1 MICGMDDRQRGKDL
15 LALNQKTMDV
25 LERFREELKRTRRW
39 SAPHQAAFN
48 SWKRHL
54 ADAEDRVRKAT
65 ARKWPRSAWDLA
77 AAEIQRERA
86 YWTKALE
93 SARRNPG
100 RKIGTE
106 VFDDAG
112 AS

>member
-1 MICGMDDRQRGKDL
+1 MDDRKRGKAL
-15 LALNQKTMDV
+15 IALNQKTLDV
-25 LERFREELKRTRRW
+25 LERFREELKGTKRW
-39 SAPHQAAFN
+39 SALHQAAFN

-54 ADAEDRVRKAT
+54 ADAEDRIRNA
-65 ARKWPRSAWDLA
+65 AGRKWPRSAWDLA
-77 AAEIQRERA
+77 SAEIQRERV

-106 VFDDAG
+106 VFEDAG